1 LSDSGRCPTEN
12 PIPQP
17 DTIDKL
23 RFAAD
28 GALAMLAG
36 MQLDVFT
43 PLQAGSKTAE
53 EIAHAIG
60 VRPARL
66 RLLLYSLVAAELL
79 TEQNGRFSNTPEA
92 NQFLV
97 KGSPTYIGYRHPT
110 FSAQWVYKLKTAES
124 IRTGVPQAKVDFSN
138 SPQHEVEAFL
148 RRIDVLA
155 VKSARALLERYDFT
169 TIKTVVDVGSGCA
182 GIALTI
188 TKAFPHIQ
196 ATAIDLPLV
205 ISIAQKVVEEENMA
219 HRVQVIAADV
229 LSGPLPGLYDVAI
242 LRNLLQVLS
251 IRDARLA
258 VNNIGAAIKPG
269 GTIYIVGQILDDC
282 RTSPLEAV
290 GFNLN
295 FINLFDGGESYT
307 EQEHRIWLTDAGF
320 VDIERANFLLPD
332 GEGVMTARKP
342 K

>member
-1 LSDSGRCPTEN
+1 MET

-28 GALAMLAG
+28 SALAMLAG

-43 PLQAGSKTAE
+43 PLQAGSQPAE

-60 VRPARL
+60 VGPARL

-110 FSAQWVYKLKTAES
+110 FSAQWVSKLKTAES
-124 IRTGVPQAKVDFSN
+124 IRTGVPQTKVDFSN
-138 SPQHEVEAFL
+138 SPRDEVEAFL
-148 RRIDVLA
+148 RRINVRA
-155 VKSARALLERYDFT
+155 VQSARALLERYDFT
-169 TIKTVVDVGSGCA
+169 TIKTLVDVGSGCA
-182 GIALTI
+182 GIALTM
-188 TKAFPHIQ
+188 TKANPHMQ
-196 ATAIDLPLV
+196 ATAIDLPQV
-205 ISIAQKVVEEENMA
+205 TPIAQKVIEEEGMTD
-219 HRVQVIAADV
+219 RVKVIAADV

-242 LRNLLQVLS
+242 LRNLLQVLPL
-251 IRDARLA
+251 RDARVA
-258 VNNIGAAIKPG
+258 VNNIGVAIKPG
-269 GTIYIVGQILDDC
+269 GTIYIVGQILDDS

-295 FINLFDGGESYT
+295 FINLFDAGESYT
-307 EQEHRIWLTDAGF
+307 EHEHRGWLSNAGF